1 MQARAFMRAS
11 LTMRRRAAKSNRGA
25 GFAIHH
31 ARWRNPRM
39 RENMEPVME
48 EKSESIRRL
57 VSRLRLDDRGW
68 VVVEPDP
75 WEADLMAIGVST
87 TAEPRRIVYLST
99 YRLKEGRYYYE
110 CESPTGPD
118 PAEYEVLES
127 GDDVDFDTLLGVMRR
142 HLA

>member
-99 YRLKEGRYYYE
+99 YRLKG
-110 CESPTGPD
+110 SPEKASMIQRLM
-118 PAEYEVLES
+118 AEKMKIRK
-127 GDDVDFDTLLGVMRR
+127 MRNE
-142 HLA
+142 LASEQVKNTRPVTTIK